1 MKTMQRVHLS
11 KDEKTVLRL
20 IHHGEQ
26 DNTLAISGAD
36 RYLAVRSLQRKG
48 LVEAVIDY
56 DTIADIRLSYEGKAY
71 MAKYPTLRNPIDWNR
86 VITIATLIV
95 SILALFVACN
105 IIR

>member
-1 MKTMQRVHLS
+1 M
-11 KDEKTVLRL
+11 LRL
-20 IHHGEQ
+20 LQQGDKENNLALGEV
-26 DNTLAISGAD
+26 D
-36 RYLAVRSLQRKG
+36 RYMAIRSLQRKG